1 MAIEKKAPVRDP
13 LLPLTHYQRIGKQTK
28 KEKNFAGLW
37 ILTAVVL
44 AFVGLGAYSL
54 HNEIKALEKDAQSNV
69 QPTFTDQTE
78 PETSPTFTPTQAA
91 DAKEGQFCGGVAA
104 IQCSEDYIC
113 ELEGKYPDAGGVCV
127 NADEKTLTNEDPDR
141 SVSSPPIEAVTI
153 CTQEATQCS
162 DGSWVPRS
170 GPNCEFKCPQP

>member
-1 MAIEKKAPVRDP
+1 MAIKKSVAVRDP

-28 KEKNFAGLW
+28 KEKNFAWLW

-44 AFVGLGAYSL
+44 AFVGFGAYSL
-54 HNEIKALEKDAQSNV
+54 HNEIEALERDSQSNV
-69 QPTFTDQTE
+69 QPPVTDRTE
-78 PETSPTFTPTQAA
+78 PEVSPTFIPTTAA
-91 DAKEGQFCGGVAA
+91 GAKEGQFCGGVAET
-104 IQCSEDYIC
+104 QCSEGYTC
-113 ELEGKYPDAGGVCV
+113 ELEGEYPGAGGTCV
-127 NADEKTLTNEDPDR
+127 DEKAPTDEDPDR
-141 SVSSPPIEAVTI
+141 SVSSAPIEEVTI

>member
-28 KEKNFAGLW
+28 KEKSYTILW
-37 ILTAVVL
+37 IGL
-44 AFVGLGAYSL
+44 AFIFAFAAMGVYSL
-54 HNEIKALEKDAQSNV
+54 HNEIEALERDSQTATQSTIADQIEPEV
-69 QPTFTDQTE
+69 TPTFI
-78 PETSPTFTPTQAA
+78 PTTAAGAKAGQA
-91 DAKEGQFCGGVAA
+91 CGGIAA
-104 IQCSEDYIC
+104 TQCSDGYTC
-113 ELEGKYPDAGGVCV
+113 ELEGEYPDAGGTCV
-127 NADEKTLTNEDPDR
+127 DEKAPTDEDPDR
-141 SVSSPPIEAVTI
+141 SVSSPPIEEVTI